1 MVTPWADALRG
12 ATIAK
17 PRAIALTKMAD
28 DFFIAEAPL
37 ENVAATQKGEGPLKA
52 FADLCEG
59 GHWHVVPLEAQRA
72 NFALP
77 LIELTCGTTQPSAQ
91 TLFGVVAAPCNP
103 LPLSRM
109 PQLSASSVR
118 G

>member
-12 ATIAK
+12 TTIAK

-28 DFFIAEAPL
+28 DFFIALAPL
-37 ENVAATQKGEGPLKA
+37 ESVAATQIGDGPLKA

-59 GHWHVVPLEAQRA
+59 CHWHVVPLEAQRA
-72 NFALP
+72 IFALP
-77 LIELTCGTTQPSAQ
+77 LFELTYGTSQPSSQ
-91 TLFGVVAAPCNP
+91 TLFCVVVAPCNP
-103 LPLSRM
+103 LPLSRT
-109 PQLSASSVR
+109 PQLSADTVR